1 MNGHLT
7 RYLHPIQLVP
17 FLVLIVYLSTV
28 SAGHQC
34 RNGSECG
41 LIVAG
46 KIILEMAALALFS
59 IVCAGISFLKRVRS
73 LSPVAIRL
81 RIAAFL
87 GAAVFVF
94 IFMKSA

>member
-17 FLVLIVYLSTV
+17 FLVLIMYLSTV

-34 RNGSECG
+34 RNSECG
-41 LIVAG
+41 LIVVG

-59 IVCAGISFLKRVRS
+59 VVCAGMSFLKRMRS
-73 LSPVAIRL
+73 PSPVGIRL
-81 RIAAFL
+81 RVAAFL
-87 GAAVFVF
+87 GAAVFIF
-94 IFMKSA
+94 IFIKSG